1 MKLYGFFLS
10 SAAYRVRIALCLK
23 GLQWETVPVHLG
35 PDRDEQQRPEFLA
48 LNQQGLVPVLVD
60 GPADHP
66 SVLTQSL
73 SIIEYLEEL
82 HPAPPLLP
90 ARPADRAYV
99 RAIALAI
106 ACEIHPLNNK
116 RVLRYLRGPLQAS
129 KDDKDD
135 WYRHWIEQGLG
146 QLEAQLRREPR
157 VGHCAFGDEPG
168 LAECC
173 LVPQIT
179 NALRFGCELSAV
191 PTLMRIYA
199 HCMALEPFVH
209 ASPANQP
216 DAQPELLG
224 WL

>member
-1 MKLYGFFLS
+1 VKLYGFFLS

-35 PDRDEQQRPEFLA
+35 PNRGEQQRPEFLA
-48 LNQQGLVPVLVD
+48 LNPQGLVPVLVD
-60 GPADHP
+60 GAADQP

-73 SIIEYLEEL
+73 AIIEYLEEL
-82 HPAPPLLP
+82 YPTPALLP
-90 ARPADRAYV
+90 SRPADRAYV

-116 RVLRYLRGPLQAS
+116 RVLRYLRGSLHAS
-129 KDDKDD
+129 KDDKDA

-146 QLEAQLRREPR
+146 QLETQLRRQPR
-157 VGHCAFGDEPG
+157 VGRCAFGDEPG

-173 LVPQIT
+173 LIPQIT
-179 NALRFGCELSAV
+179 NARRFGCELSGV
-191 PTLMRIYA
+191 PTLMRIHE
-199 HCMALEPFVH
+199 HCMALDAFVR

-216 DAQPELLG
+216 DAQKELLA
-224 WL
+224 WA